1 MKNIIKDVKLNCP
14 ECKDSPE
21 KTVEF
26 LYMKGDISYNSE
38 HYREVWFFYLEL
50 VKTLKNKKS
59 ARETTLELFKLKIDK
74 FKYIQRWAKRT
85 SFISSL

>member
-59 ARETTLELFKLKIDK
+59 ARQTTLELFKLKIDK

>member
-1 MKNIIKDVKLNCP
+1 MKNIIKDVRLNCP
-14 ECKDSPE
+14 ECSDSAE

-26 LYMKGDISYNSE
+26 LYNKGDISYMSE

-50 VKTLKNKKS
+50 VKTLKNKKA

-85 SFISSL
+85 NF